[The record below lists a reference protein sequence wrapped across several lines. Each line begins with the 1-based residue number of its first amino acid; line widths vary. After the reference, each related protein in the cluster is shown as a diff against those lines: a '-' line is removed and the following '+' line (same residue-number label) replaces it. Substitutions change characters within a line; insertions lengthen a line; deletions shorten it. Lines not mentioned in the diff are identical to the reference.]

1 MSEATQHLHPGP
13 ESKSE
18 SKSESGSEPG
28 AESGAGGPTA
38 RVTFRGYATGFVVS
52 AALTAMAF
60 WLVLDKVIT
69 GSGPLIV
76 VLLAL
81 ALVQI
86 VVHMVYFLHMN
97 GRSENG
103 WNLLALIFTAILVF
117 ILLNGS
123 IWIMYHLDRNLM
135 PMTAAQSRNLP

>member
-1 MSEATQHLHPGP
+1 MSETAQHPRPGQEREAEP
-13 ESKSE
+13 E
-18 SKSESGSEPG
+18 
-28 AESGAGGPTA
+28 
-38 RVTFRGYATGFVVS
+38 RITFRGYATGFVLS
-52 AALTAMAF
+52 AILTALAF
-60 WLVLDKVIT
+60 WPVMDKRIAGT
-69 GSGPLIV
+69 NALIV

-86 VVHMVYFLHMN
+86 VVHMRYFLHMN

-123 IWIMYHLDRNLM
+123 AWIMYHLDRNLM
-135 PMTAAQSRNLP
+135 PVTAAQSRNLP

>member
-1 MSEATQHLHPGP
+1 MNETAQHLPLGP
-13 ESKSE
+13 EPE
-18 SKSESGSEPG
+18 GQ
-28 AESGAGGPTA
+28 AE
-38 RVTFRGYATGFVVS
+38 RITFRGYATGFVLS
-52 AALTAMAF
+52 AILTAIAF
-60 WLVLDKVIT
+60 WVVMDKRVVDT
-69 GSGPLIV
+69 DTLIV

-86 VVHMVYFLHMN
+86 VVHMRYFLHMN

-123 IWIMYHLDRNLM
+123 AWIMYHLDRNLM
-135 PMTAAQSRNLP
+135 PVTAAQSRNLP